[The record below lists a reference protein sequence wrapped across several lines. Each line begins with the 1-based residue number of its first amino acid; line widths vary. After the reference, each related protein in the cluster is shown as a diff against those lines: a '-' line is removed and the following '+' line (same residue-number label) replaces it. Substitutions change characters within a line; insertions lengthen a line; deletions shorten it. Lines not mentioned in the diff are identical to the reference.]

1 MMHIV
6 QSFSTLFQVF
16 NALQQPPEHPN
27 QNIPQPHLGQ
37 TAQTLMA
44 RTIAKALT
52 VRVCS
57 TWQR

>member
-6 QSFSTLFQVF
+6 QSWTTRFQVF
-16 NALQQPPEHPN
+16 NVRQQPSAHQN
-27 QNIPQPHLGQ
+27 QTIPQSHLCQ

-52 VRVCS
+52 VRVA
-57 TWQR
+57 